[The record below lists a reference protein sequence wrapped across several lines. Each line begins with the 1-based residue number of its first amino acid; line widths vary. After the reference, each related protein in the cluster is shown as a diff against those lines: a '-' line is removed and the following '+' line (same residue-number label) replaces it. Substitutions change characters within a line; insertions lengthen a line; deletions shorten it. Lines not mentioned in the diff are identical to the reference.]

1 MQILN
6 HLPNMDQL
14 IRKITKKCVAQL
26 PQGRTFYNTA
36 DLAEIGLPKP
46 LLSRVRIEMA
56 INLRESLQLPDQE
69 WLDTDAPEVRH
80 AWDQFTETVKEFGKI
95 PAAHIESVLEL
106 SLHDVIGLLVQPH
119 KTTLDL
125 LFGLKS
131 EASEEDLLRRS
142 ALITVNRY
150 LVMAM
155 FRYMEKKERTS
166 VRRDQCLPLFQRVDE
181 RRFGSFHAL
190 DWVRHFDLLFGL
202 MDGQID
208 TDLMRIFFE
217 EQQMH
222 RVAKRFDLAEAF
234 LSKTGMIEL
243 LSSPDLL
250 KHHSYEE
257 DQAALFDAPGAGVVE
272 GEVTVGK
279 QVADAGAVEGDDE
292 RAGAGE
298 VSDRRQVADGGES
311 AGAVEGAVSDEKQV
325 AEQQTGEDLGLTVGE
340 SYQSGVEGVA
350 EEGADMETHQPVEHE
365 EEEEYEV
372 QESSAA
378 GEVADD
384 FVDADD
390 WDEADDAASEEAP
403 IWRRF
408 LESEESEESEV
419 DEGAEYGGA
428 GYGDV
433 DDGYADGDG
442 GFMDADAGFAMT
454 EGEQEGDDADLP
466 GSSVSD
472 EDDEGFGGG
481 ALYEQQW
488 DEEDEEMGIDAQEGG
503 KETDADAQRHAEA
516 LYQWLQLD
524 ADRFVDEVFGG
535 AEDAYEQALS
545 DIAAIRTWK
554 KATEYIEKEVFNRNR
569 IDMYDEVAV
578 DLTDQLHSYFLE
590 HK

>member
-26 PQGRTFYNTA
+26 PQGRTFYNTT

-56 INLRESLQLPDQE
+56 INLRESLRLPDQE

-80 AWDQFTETVKEFGKI
+80 AWDRFTETVKEFGKI

-131 EASEEDLLRRS
+131 EATEEDLLRHS

-222 RVAKRFDLAEAF
+222 RVAKKFDLAEAF

-257 DQAALFDAPGAGVVE
+257 DQAALFDAPGGEQQQGAGE
-272 GEVTVGK
+272 E
-279 QVADAGAVEGDDE
+279 QVAGGNEG
-292 RAGAGE
+292 AGAGE
-298 VSDRRQVADGGES
+298 ASGG
-311 AGAVEGAVSDEKQV
+311 K
-325 AEQQTGEDLGLTVGE
+325 QTGEDLGLTVRE
-340 SYQSGVEGVA
+340 SHQTGVEGFA
-350 EEGADMETHQPVEHE
+350 GEGAGIETHQPVKREEKAEHE
-365 EEEEYEV
+365 G
-372 QESSAA
+372 QESSDA

-384 FVDADD
+384 LDI
-390 WDEADDAASEEAP
+390 EP
-403 IWRRF
+403 IGAGC
-408 LESEESEESEV
+408 LESEESEE
-419 DEGAEYGGA
+419 DEDAEYRAAEYGNVQGGYAEREA
-428 GYGDV
+428 GYA
-433 DDGYADGDG
+433 YEE
-442 GFMDADAGFAMT
+442 AGFAMT
-454 EGEQEGDDADLP
+454 EGEQEGDDADADLLRRF
-466 GSSVSD
+466 VSD
-472 EDDEGFGGG
+472 EDDEGFGDG

-488 DEEDEEMGIDAQEGG
+488 DEEDEEMGIGAQEGG

-554 KATEYIEKEVFNRNR
+554 KATDYIEKEVFNRNR